1 MSSPESI
8 VLADSLGIIASGV
21 SQAIDIIG
29 SRYAA
34 RLNIELEDVVGEVSI
49 RFETSQGG
57 TLWKVISDTFTESCA
72 ISIGGVERLLQA
84 SWQVSEGGSARLSIT
99 GESHQCYATLADL
112 VRYGL
117 PEKALQ
123 GVSTSERIEQLLAS
137 SALADGPLHA
147 AGFIL
152 PLISWGD
159 DLREA
164 VASIAA
170 ANCLTQ
176 KGFSPGGSDDIII
189 DRGERRRRWLD
200 GIGDGGR
207 ISPMTRG
214 TPPVVVPASAVV
226 VSRPRRGSFL

>member
-8 VLADSLGIIASGV
+8 VLADSLEINASGV
-21 SQAIDIIG
+21 SQAIDIAG
-29 SRYAA
+29 SRCAA
-34 RLNIELEDVVGEVSI
+34 RLNVELTDVQGEVSV
-49 RFETSQGG
+49 RFETSQSG
-57 TLWKVISDTFTESCA
+57 TLYKVVSPEINESCS

-84 SWQVSEGGSARLSIT
+84 AWTVSEGGSARLTIT

-117 PEKALQ
+117 PEHALQ
-123 GVSTSERIEQLLAS
+123 DVPITERVEQLLAAS
-137 SALADGPLHA
+137 SIADGPLYA
-147 AGFIL
+147 AGFVL

-170 ANCLTQ
+170 ANCLVQ
-176 KGFSPGGSDDIII
+176 RGFSPEGSDQTIV

-207 ISPMTRG
+207 ISPLTRG
-214 TPPVVVPASAVV
+214 TPPQVVPASAVV
-226 VSRPRRGSFL
+226 VSRRRRGSFL